1 MTQTFDPI
9 EITPDIKQ
17 QAQAML
23 FIAKSAMHRTQHL
36 SESHAQLGLEHW
48 HPRGPILALLEQ
60 QAFLEFEQLL
70 GIINGTAAS
79 NYGGDVTP
87 KQWQRLQQKF
97 ASHESHP

>member
-1 MTQTFDPI
+1 MTQILEPI

-23 FIAKSAMHRTQHL
+23 FTAKSAMHRTQQL
-36 SESHAQLGLEHW
+36 SEAHAQLGQEHW
-48 HPRGPILALLEQ
+48 RPRGPILALLEQ

-87 KQWQRLQQKF
+87 KQWRNLQDKF
-97 ASHESHP
+97 NPC